1 MDFGN
6 DRHLD
11 VCQEIESALKRE
23 YELNS
28 KLTDTRAI
36 FALDNAKIATKHHFG
51 FAKNESLTRD
61 SDLQGII
68 QRCVAIAAERV
79 GKVNDLTLKDFSSRI
94 DKIARSVRRHSQD
107 GSRAYYD
114 FIRNYVP

>member
-6 DRHLD
+6 DKHLD
-11 VCQEIESALKRE
+11 VCQAIEIALKRE

-28 KLTDTRAI
+28 KLTDTRTI
-36 FALDNAKIATKHHFG
+36 FALDSAKIAAKRHFG
-51 FAKNESLTRD
+51 FAKNEPLAGD
-61 SDLQGII
+61 PDLQGII

-94 DKIARSVRRHSQD
+94 DKIARSVRRHSHD

-114 FIRNYVP
+114 FIRDYVP